1 MKKIIKF
8 LAPVSAVVATIAPSM
23 VSCGKNKNMILEL
36 SDGSELPIFT
46 KVGDSIS
53 LQAIDKDTKKPIEDV
68 EFSSDSESVVINDNE
83 VSIQS
88 AGQAIINC
96 KVNGYN
102 VASYDLQASS
112 GEAVEYDL
120 TQEFEPSTTPLG
132 GKLEVSKATEKY
144 LSDINANKL
153 RFADDLYYTWKNM
166 WSFFGWQRL
175 EVEPVFVDIKNKLIS
190 MKFNAEGDDVT
201 GMDKIR
207 QEYEIKNI
215 PVAVSYTQEQGGV
228 WTFASTVDKDGKYLL
243 NNSNWMYYQKDI
255 PDGQDPVI
263 HNWNQEKLLA
273 DPSQD
278 ADLEIILLGL
288 VMTVGGMSYYL
299 SETTPA

>member
-53 LQAIDKDTKKPIEDV
+53 LQAIDKDTKKPIEGV
-68 EFSSDSESVVINDNE
+68 EFSSDSESVKINNNQ
-83 VSIQS
+83 VSVQS

-112 GEAVEYDL
+112 GKTEEYDL
-120 TQEFEPSTTPLG
+120 TQPFNPETKPLG

-153 RFADDLYYTWKNM
+153 RFADDLYCTWINM
-166 WSFFGWQRL
+166 WAALGWTKL
-175 EVEPVFVDIKNKLIS
+175 EIEPVFVDVKNQLIS
-190 MKFNAEGDDVT
+190 MKFNSEGDNVT
-201 GMDKIR
+201 GYGKIR
-207 QEYEIKNI
+207 QEYLIKNI
-215 PVAVSYTQEQGGV
+215 PISVEYNEDAKT
-228 WTFASTVDKDGKYLL
+228 WTFANTVDREGEYLL
-243 NNSNWMYYQKDI
+243 NHSDWMYYQKDI
-255 PDGQDPVI
+255 LADQDPII
-263 HNWNQEKLLA
+263 HNWNQEKLLT
-273 DPSQD
+273 DPSQETD
-278 ADLEIILLGL
+278 IGIIILGL
-288 VMTVGGMSYYL
+288 LFTVGGMSYYL
-299 SETTPA
+299 SETIPA